1 MTTYTISDVSNKIAT
16 SQGLVDLTNE
26 EKQTLVNKWNEYE
39 SKSAE
44 RKLKEIREIRLGKL
58 KETDF
63 YALGDVT
70 ISDAMKT
77 YRQNLRDI
85 PANHVNETAYDLLLA
100 RDSDGNLTNNVWSKP

>member
-1 MTTYTISDVSNKIAT
+1 MTKIAINDIVREMT
-16 SQGLVDLTNE
+16 AE
-26 EKQTLVNKWNEYE
+26 EQAVYDARQQAYIDDGPN
-39 SKSAE
+39 
-44 RKLKEIREIRLGKL
+44 RKLTQIKQIRLQKL

-85 PANHVNETAYDLLLA
+85 PANHVDEAAYDLLLTRNDA
-100 RDSDGNLTNNVWSKP
+100 GKLTHNVWSKP